1 MKKFLLLLALT
12 AITFTGCFEDGL
24 GPDEPDVIN
33 IELSQSEFTL
43 TGDAGEYELT
53 VTSDYAWNASSNR
66 EWITLVN
73 DSGKAGESI
82 LTFKV
87 SKNSTGSDREGLI
100 TIFCDS
106 YNLSVDVI
114 VTQSENL
121 PILKIA
127 GEPIVH
133 SAISVDVPLKTNALV
148 SVGYKLVEKGV
159 GTAPS
164 SATLLF
170 RTGKQI
176 EGNSEVIHLT
186 GNDGLDRGKTF
197 ILYVAAT
204 ISDTEYYNNGEILS
218 VEFTTPNS
226 YDNGDVTVIRT
237 NSEGAD
243 VLVRIPENI
252 KQQGRRIKWGV
263 TNIAMLGYN
272 GNPSMPEMLHSC
284 DWVYPA
290 YLFKNDTILNINHY
304 NAYRRNK
311 NGEIGYY
318 IIGNNSCIEVPAND
332 PRVETGEATPIQYYY
347 HFQPGEPLLILMSE
361 VYHTDCDEY
370 FKAEYPQDH
379 IQTGC
384 DKKHPTI
391 DFGWGPGW
399 YWYPYDLIGY
409 ANATG
414 GGGHEDGELPMPGVG
429 GGGGMSGVDPNKF
442 WYEGAWYKQIDIRL
456 PGPAKFDGTV
466 KVDLSNLKTD
476 SGTITFTPDNK
487 TFAYFVGIFE
497 DTNEYQQGYRDLVR
511 GYLKGDESLMQWFT
525 TSEMAGYFGIFPYYA
540 SEGIHVLKLEEYF
553 AQLTPGLTY
562 HIVVNAVN
570 GYMED
575 GEMWPDVS
583 AQNYQHITFK
593 LPEFTTPEPVL
604 EVTAYEPY
612 SPYKVKFNVKNPDY
626 ATNPVKKVV
635 WVANDTREFSA
646 MFAQGYTYTDL
657 VMINNGLTD
666 LSEPEVAAVNS
677 AAGYDMEFDVREDT
691 HFTLAVMGW
700 NQESYPSNPD
710 KEGSKAYAEATT
722 SAAPDATP
730 LDMEKLNSLKGDWT
744 ATATIKAIDYST
756 EQPTIT
762 GESKISWK
770 VTIGDLDTNHTLT
783 ADQYA
788 IFEKSGVSK
797 EAADA
802 YLAELNEKSAAYN
815 AAVLGQNR
823 VLCQGWQLDD
833 TRTLATAS
841 PWDLFLME
849 DYNASLV
856 DYLFHDFG
864 PKWFLQTDADGN
876 IFVPVNY
883 NRIQPLTRWFNGMNH
898 YLCLGNYEA
907 GFANFIDPNDPDGV
921 QSVGI
926 PVEVSADGKKV
937 TLKSLTTKALDA
949 NSNEIEV
956 TLYPN
961 AIYDNQGSLYFY
973 NPFIVSEVVLT
984 KGWTEPT
991 PAPAKFSTRRKA
1003 SGKRVVN
1010 GNSYQTPSI
1019 PFSSVTFVHGKKK
1032 PEVKVISNKFPT
1044 PEQTHAGMK
1053 KLLKKVNPTRK

>member
-284 DWVYPA
+284 DIVYPA
-290 YLFKNDTILNINHY
+290 TLIKNDTTLIINHY
-304 NAYRRNK
+304 NAYRRNDA
-311 NGEIGYY
+311 GEIGFY
-318 IIGNNSCIEVPAND
+318 ICETDKDGVGVTCTEVPAND
-332 PRVETGEATPIQYYY
+332 PRVQTGEAIPIQYYY
-347 HFQPGEPLLILMSE
+347 LFQPGEPLVLMMSE
-361 VYHTDCDEY
+361 VDYAD
-370 FKAEYPQDH
+370 
-379 IQTGC
+379 GVNVL
-384 DKKHPTI
+384 PTI
-391 DFGWGPGW
+391 DYGWGPGW
-399 YWYPYDLIGY
+399 YWYPYDHQAYYNDVYPENTFIP
-409 ANATG
+409 N
-414 GGGHEDGELPMPGVG
+414 PNI
-429 GGGGMSGVDPNKF
+429 DPNNY
-442 WYEGAWYKQIDIRL
+442 WHEGAWYKQVKVTL
-456 PGPAKFDGTV
+456 PGPQQFATGS
-466 KVDLSNLKTD
+466 VDVNVSNLKAD
-476 SGTITFTPDNK
+476 GGRITFTPTGD
-487 TFAYFVGIFE
+487 TFAYFVSVLE
-497 DTNEYQQGYRDLVR
+497 DTNEYNAGYQDIVRD
-511 GYLKGDESLMQWFT
+511 YLKGNESLMQWFT
-525 TSEMAGYFGIFPYYA
+525 TSEIGAYLGIYPYYA
-540 SEGIHVLKLEEYF
+540 SEGTVVINLEDYFWQIQSGTTCHV
-553 AQLTPGLTY
+553 
-562 HIVVNAVN
+562 VVNAVP
-570 GYMED
+570 GKMVD
-575 GEMWPDVS
+575 GDLMPDVS
-583 AQNYQHITFK
+583 KQNYQHITFK
-593 LPEFTTPEPVL
+593 LPEYTLAEPELV
-604 EVTAYEPY
+604 VTAYESY
-612 SPYKVKFNVKNPDY
+612 SPYKVKFNIKNANPSL
-626 ATNPVKKVV
+626 PVKKVV
-635 WVANDTREFSA
+635 YAANDTREFSSYMNA
-646 MFAQGYTYTDL
+646 YNYTYSDIIL
-657 VMINNGLTD
+657 SNNGLTD
-666 LSEPEVAAVNS
+666 LSEAEVAQVNS
-677 AAGYDMEFDVREDT
+677 DFGFDMEFDVRENT

-700 NQESYPSNPD
+700 NSEGCPSNPD
-710 KEGSKAYAEATT
+710 KEGSKAVAEATT
-722 SAAPDATP
+722 SAVPDAAP
-730 LDMEKLNSLKGDWT
+730 LDMGKLNALKGDWT
-744 ATATIKAIDYST
+744 ATATIKTLDHNTGATST
-756 EQPTIT
+756 STR
-762 GESKISWK
+762 SWK
-770 VTIGDLDTNHTLT
+770 VTIGDLKTNNTLSA
-783 ADQYA
+783 ADYA
-788 IFEKSGVSK
+788 VFEAHGVNK
-797 EAADA
+797 AAADA
-802 YLAELNEKSAAYN
+802 YLAEFNEAAAGYN
-815 AAVLGQNR
+815 ASVLGQNR
-823 VLCQGWQLDD
+823 VLCQGWQFDD

-849 DYNASLV
+849 DYNAPLV
-856 DYLFHDFG
+856 DYLFYDFG
-864 PKWFLQTDADGN
+864 PKWFLQTDAQGN

-883 NRIQPLTRWFNGMNH
+883 NRIQPLTRWYNGMDH
-898 YLCLGNYEA
+898 YLCLGNYEQ
-907 GFANFIDPNDPDGV
+907 GYANYINPNNPDDV

-926 PVEVSADGKKV
+926 PVEISADGQNV
-937 TLKSLTTKALDA
+937 TIKSYNYDG
-949 NSNEIEV
+949 I

-961 AIYDNQGSLYFY
+961 LIYDNQGSLYFY

-984 KGWTEPT
+984 KGWNGGTTRT
-991 PAPAKFSTRRKA
+991 PAKA
-1003 SGKRVVN
+1003 SSSKIIPGKKVVN
-1010 GNSYQTPSI
+1010 GELFKSPAK
-1019 PFSSVTFVHGKKK
+1019 VHSRTVFAPQPKVKTTVITKKQ
-1032 PEVKVISNKFPT
+1032 PT
-1044 PEQTHAGMK
+1044 REEIDNGMK
-1053 KLLKKVNPTRK
+1053 QLQKRFSIGR